1 MKKKL
6 TYEEAIE
13 NLENIVKE
21 LEDGNVPL
29 DKALELFEEGAR
41 LTSFCSKALETAE
54 QKILSVTEAEAK
66 KEGDCDA

>member
-13 NLENIVKE
+13 NLEDIVQE
-21 LEDGNVPL
+21 LENGNVPL

-41 LTSFCSKALETAE
+41 LTSFCSKALDTAE
-54 QKILSVTEAEAK
+54 QKIRSVTEAEAE

>member
-66 KEGDCDA
+66 KDGDCDA